1 MSYYFEEYDQRLHN
15 YGIKKPAP
23 NPPGLDADL
32 DAHRARVAAT
42 RDPDRW
48 HGAPPACCR
57 DATKYPG
64 YMTAVLKCGNLLCQF
79 HGSDVIKMERKYPL
93 YVATNRGLA
102 KPKCQDVSST
112 GN

>member
-1 MSYYFEEYDQRLHN
+1 MSYYFEEYDQRLDN

-23 NPPGLDADL
+23 YPPGLEADL
-32 DAHRARVAAT
+32 DAYRARVAAG

-57 DATKYPG
+57 DAKKYPG
-64 YMTAVLKCGNLLCQF
+64 YMTAVLKCSNVLCQA
-79 HGSDVIKMERKYPL
+79 HGLDVIRMEKKYPL
-93 YVATNRGLA
+93 YVVTNRGLA
-102 KPKCQDVSST
+102 KPRGQDGSSM